1 MDREIHKTRALVV
14 EPQATMRSILAAQ
27 LRDLGVGHVT
37 AVPRTR
43 DARLALERGP
53 FEIVLCS
60 REFEGMPD
68 NGQELLDELRR
79 ENQLPYST
87 VFIMLCTSVT
97 YHQVVEAAESAL
109 DGLVVRPCSATALE
123 ARLMEARKRKRELG
137 PILQALDDGHEDA
150 ALVLAMKR
158 WTTRQPYAGWSG
170 RLAGELLLRLERPVE
185 ARKVFETLAAPANAS
200 WAWLGAAR
208 AQMAAGQLA
217 QAQQVVQK
225 VLAAEPRN
233 ADAHD
238 LEGRLLIEQCQFD
251 RALESYRRAADIT
264 PSCLLRNQHAGALAF
279 YQGQAEAANVWLERA
294 VSLGAQS
301 KLFDALTLALLAM
314 LRHDACDLNGLR
326 AAAAHLAQ
334 YRSRFSGSLRL
345 RRLEQGVDVLMALS
359 EGKVDGAL
367 EQLGTMSACVHDD
380 SFDTEAANLLLGLW
394 SRAPAEHRGKAGHEH
409 FVRQIGLRFCTGR
422 AITEVLM
429 AAARREEHVVNWLQD
444 CQQAVGAVAERA
456 MERSMAADAPAAVAL
471 LLADAREHF
480 NAKLIDLVLA
490 IGRRALAQGTASA
503 SALQPA
509 LDEALHLQTR
519 TCRAANHIAGIQRT
533 GRSPGGLQLRTRT
546 PETADATGA

>member
-1 MDREIHKTRALVV
+1 
-14 EPQATMRSILAAQ
+14 
-27 LRDLGVGHVT
+27 
-37 AVPRTR
+37 
-43 DARLALERGP
+43 
-53 FEIVLCS
+53 
-60 REFEGMPD
+60 
-68 NGQELLDELRR
+68 
-79 ENQLPYST
+79 
-87 VFIMLCTSVT
+87 
-97 YHQVVEAAESAL
+97 
-109 DGLVVRPCSATALE
+109 
-123 ARLMEARKRKRELG
+123 
-137 PILQALDDGHEDA
+137 
-150 ALVLAMKR
+150 
-158 WTTRQPYAGWSG
+158 
-170 RLAGELLLRLERPVE
+170 
-185 ARKVFETLAAPANAS
+185 
-200 WAWLGAAR
+200 
-208 AQMAAGQLA
+208 
-217 QAQQVVQK
+217 
-225 VLAAEPRN
+225 
-233 ADAHD
+233 
-238 LEGRLLIEQCQFD
+238 
-251 RALESYRRAADIT
+251 
-264 PSCLLRNQHAGALAF
+264 
-279 YQGQAEAANVWLERA
+279 